1 MWLRSTASCTKDSD
15 YNRPTTPREREFKEA
30 FERDLPEYAKM
41 CQGEAPVI
49 IFHRDA
55 FAADYQPS
63 EFSLLGMAIKYAGL
77 MGKEVRIIG
86 QNRATLA
93 AIQWA
98 SLGSFRLLVGLPT
111 ASVGVALMRVLAVAD
126 IPRRVHFTF
135 RIPRAE
141 R

>member
-1 MWLRSTASCTKDSD
+1 
-15 YNRPTTPREREFKEA
+15 
-30 FERDLPEYAKM
+30 M

-49 IFHRDA
+49 IFHQGA

-111 ASVGVALMRVLAVAD
+111 ASVL
-126 IPRRVHFTF
+126 PH
-135 RIPRAE
+135 
-141 R
+141 

>member
-1 MWLRSTASCTKDSD
+1 
-15 YNRPTTPREREFKEA
+15 
-30 FERDLPEYAKM
+30 M

-49 IFHRDA
+49 IFHQDA
-55 FAADYQPS
+55 FAADYQPT
-63 EFSLLGMAIKYAGL
+63 ECSLLSMAIKYARL

-111 ASVGVALMRVLAVAD
+111 ASVG
-126 IPRRVHFTF
+126 PH
-135 RIPRAE
+135 
-141 R
+141 